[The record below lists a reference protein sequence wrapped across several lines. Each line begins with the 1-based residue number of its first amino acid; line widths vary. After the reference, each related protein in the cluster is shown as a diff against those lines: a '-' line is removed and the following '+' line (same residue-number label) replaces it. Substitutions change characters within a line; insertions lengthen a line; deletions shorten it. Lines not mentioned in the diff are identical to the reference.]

1 MLDVAPKVFVVDDE
15 ESIRRALARLIAT
28 WDYQVE
34 SFDDPM
40 AFLEAPWPAQACCA
54 NFDIRMPGLDGLQ
67 LQAEMAKRGRDLP
80 IIFLTGHGDI
90 PTTVEAM
97 RHGAV
102 DFLEKPVDEAVLQ
115 AAVGRALELSLATL
129 DERNALEEAR
139 QHLDNLSPREYQ
151 TLRCVISGAPNK
163 VIAYRLGITERTVKA
178 HRRQVMEKM
187 EVHSVA
193 ELVRM
198 VERLGVEPD
207 AGS

>member
-1 MLDVAPKVFVVDDE
+1 MLNVVPKVFIVDDD
-15 ESIRRALARLIAT
+15 ESIRRALSRLIAI
-28 WDYQVE
+28 WGYEVE
-34 SFDDPM
+34 AFADPKE
-40 AFLEAPWPAQACCA
+40 FLVAPWPAGASCA
-54 NFDIRMPGLDGLQ
+54 ILDVQMPGLDGLA
-67 LQAEMAKRGRDLP
+67 LQAEMAHRGRDLP
-80 IIFLTGHGDI
+80 IIFLSGHGDI

-102 DFLEKPVDEAVLQ
+102 DFLEKPVDEAVLEG
-115 AAVGRALELSLATL
+115 AVRRALDLSIATL
-129 DERNALEEAR
+129 DKRTALEEAR
-139 QHLDNLSPREYQ
+139 QHLDNLSPREYE

-187 EVHSVA
+187 EARSVA

-207 AGS
+207 AG